1 MQNNT
6 LLIVGS
12 IAIDSIETPFDSR
25 KNILGG
31 STTYSL
37 VVSGENVPT
46 SIVGIVGYDFPKEGM
61 KIFKKYSNNLAD
73 LII

>member
-12 IAIDSIETPFDSR
+12 IAIDSIETPFDNR

-61 KIFKKYSNNLAD
+61 KIFKKET
-73 LII
+73 ITI

>member
-46 SIVGIVGYDFPKEGM
+46 SIVGL
-61 KIFKKYSNNLAD
+61 S
-73 LII
+73 LIHI